1 MKYFYFLKIISR
13 FVGSSDICWDYS
25 FWHGEDRCLK
35 VGDKENDFESEGYG
49 RRNPDALFKS
59 HPILCNYTQ
68 FDCTYSS
75 AQNIVNQNKYC
86 PNCYGDVR
94 KSISFNS
101 CPCQP
106 GKGSFLCTQSNTC
119 IPDGISLFWFQNSAQ
134 TLIEFCFSE
143 KKCDGVVHCIYG
155 EDESFENCKDSY
167 PEEATI
173 TCIEDRPIG
182 YDIWIKA
189 VPCNGIKECRSRE
202 DEECEIS
209 DNILLGTMAAI
220 FLVLLLVSI
229 LMRYFIWRYRS
240 KSNAYPK
247 AQCDFEI
254 RKGND
259 LVNLK
264 VCKYNFYLTT
274 FNHIIYFHWFHLFS
288 EWVWS
293 TELFQSPKR
302 WRKYG
307 SCKQIHQRVNKIP
320 FNL

>member
-1 MKYFYFLKIISR
+1 M
-13 FVGSSDICWDYS
+13 GSSDICWDYS
-25 FWHGEDRCLK
+25 FWRGKDRCLK
-35 VGDKENDFESEGYG
+35 IRDKGYS
-49 RRNPDALFKS
+49 RKNPDTYFKT

-68 FDCTYSS
+68 FDCDYLNEQRTPD
-75 AQNIVNQNKYC
+75 QNTYC
-86 PNCYGDVR
+86 PNCYDNIR
-94 KSISFNS
+94 ESLTSS

-106 GKGSFLCTQSNTC
+106 GKGSFLCKESSTC
-119 IPDGISLFWFQNSAQ
+119 IPDGKWLLQFQNSSQ
-134 TLIEFCFSE
+134 TLIEFCLTE
-143 KKCDGVVHCIYG
+143 KKCDGVVHCING
-155 EDESFENCKDSY
+155 EDESFETCKDTY

-182 YDIWIKA
+182 YDILIKA
-189 VPCNGIKECRSRE
+189 IPCNGIKECRSEE

-209 DNILLGTMAAI
+209 DNILLGTMAVT

-264 VCKYNFYLTT
+264 VCKYNFYLTR
-274 FNHIIYFHWFHLFS
+274 FNHIHILLSMSFLIFRMSLTNYI
-288 EWVWS
+288 V
-293 TELFQSPKR
+293 PK
-302 WRKYG
+302 
-307 SCKQIHQRVNKIP
+307 S
-320 FNL
+320 

>member
-1 MKYFYFLKIISR
+1 MNFF
-13 FVGSSDICWDYS
+13 
-25 FWHGEDRCLK
+25 
-35 VGDKENDFESEGYG
+35 
-49 RRNPDALFKS
+49 
-59 HPILCNYTQ
+59 T
-68 FDCTYSS
+68 
-75 AQNIVNQNKYC
+75 
-86 PNCYGDVR
+86 
-94 KSISFNS
+94 
-101 CPCQP
+101 
-106 GKGSFLCTQSNTC
+106 
-119 IPDGISLFWFQNSAQ
+119 
-134 TLIEFCFSE
+134 E
-143 KKCDGVVHCIYG
+143 KKCDGVVHCIKG
-155 EDESFENCKDSY
+155 EDENFETCKDTY

-264 VCKYNFYLTT
+264 VCKYNFYLTR
-274 FNHIIYFHWFHLFS
+274 FNHIHILLSMSFLIFRMSLTNYI
-288 EWVWS
+288 V
-293 TELFQSPKR
+293 PK
-302 WRKYG
+302 
-307 SCKQIHQRVNKIP
+307 S
-320 FNL
+320 